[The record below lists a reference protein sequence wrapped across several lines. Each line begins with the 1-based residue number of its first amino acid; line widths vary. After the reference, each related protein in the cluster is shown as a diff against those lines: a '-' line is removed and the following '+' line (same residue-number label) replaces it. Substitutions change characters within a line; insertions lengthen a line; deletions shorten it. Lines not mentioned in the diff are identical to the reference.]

1 MRLWYPFPVEDEE
14 TEMSET
20 SYNFGPVARL
30 EPDAVGPP
38 GQRTF
43 RLLVSGEDGTASL
56 WLEKEELQALG
67 MAIDQ
72 LMARLSGR
80 PEWKM
85 YGAPPPPF
93 EPTEEA
99 VADPSVEFKVAQ
111 LSLGF
116 ETNSGMFVLLV
127 YDSEDDPSGAAT
139 FTCMAT
145 ATQMRTLGR
154 RIESLVVSGRPRCV
168 LCEEPLDGDEHVCIR
183 AN

>member
-1 MRLWYPFPVEDEE
+1 
-14 TEMSET
+14 MSET

-43 RLLVSGEDGTASL
+43 RLLVSGDEGTAHL

-85 YGAPPPPF
+85 YGAMPAGY
-93 EPTEEA
+93 EPAEMGA
-99 VADPSVEFKVAQ
+99 SSPSVEFKVAQ

-127 YDSEDDPSGAAT
+127 YDSEDDPSGTAT

-145 ATQMRTLGR
+145 ATQMRSLGR
-154 RIESLVVSGRPRCV
+154 RIESVVMAGRPRCV
-168 LCEEPLDGDEHVCIR
+168 LCGDPLDGDVHVCVR
-183 AN
+183 TN

>member
-1 MRLWYPFPVEDEE
+1 
-14 TEMSET
+14 MSET

-38 GQRTF
+38 GKRTF

-80 PEWKM
+80 PEWKI
-85 YGAPPPPF
+85 YGATPPTFQPSG
-93 EPTEEA
+93 ETAE
-99 VADPSVEFKVAQ
+99 DPSVEFKVAQ

-127 YDSEDDPSGAAT
+127 YDSDDDPSGTAT

-154 RIESLVVSGRPRCV
+154 QIESLVVAGRPRCV
-168 LCEEPLDGDEHVCIR
+168 LCEEPLDGEQHICIR